1 MPFLRYKRTQ
11 RQPFGWRF
19 PPRQSKKYNKNN
31 SNEEKKKTAQYNVP
45 WVNSRLNEKTQ
56 TKGKL
61 GKKKKIHI
69 TVYLQE
75 VSVFLDN
82 VSNSLMFLPIKK
94 KSGKL
99 MKSQLPLILKLNY
112 DFLLF
117 FHYHVAILSSSSW
130 RNLESSR

>member
-1 MPFLRYKRTQ
+1 MPFLRYKRTL

-61 GKKKKIHI
+61 GKKKKNSYNCIPSR
-69 TVYLQE
+69 
-75 VSVFLDN
+75 SVR
-82 VSNSLMFLPIKK
+82 I
-94 KSGKL
+94 
-99 MKSQLPLILKLNY
+99 
-112 DFLLF
+112 
-117 FHYHVAILSSSSW
+117 SW
-130 RNLESSR
+130 